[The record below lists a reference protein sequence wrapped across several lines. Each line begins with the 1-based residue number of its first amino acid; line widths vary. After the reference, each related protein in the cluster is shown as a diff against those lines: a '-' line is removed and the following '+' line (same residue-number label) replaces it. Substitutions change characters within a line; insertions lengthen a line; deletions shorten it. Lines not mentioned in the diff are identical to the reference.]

1 MSLTE
6 NLLAS
11 IQAEL
16 DVLKATEAAPQPAP
30 TPEPAPAP
38 VAVQPTPTPAPAVE
52 DDANVPPVI
61 RFARE
66 QARKLQGK

>member
-16 DVLKATEAAPQPAP
+16 DVLKATEATPTPAP
-30 TPEPAPAP
+30 TPAPAP
-38 VAVQPTPTPAPAVE
+38 VAAQPAPTPAPVVE
-52 DDANVPPVI
+52 DESTLPPVI

>member
-38 VAVQPTPTPAPAVE
+38 VAAPAVE

>member
-30 TPEPAPAP
+30 TPEPAP
-38 VAVQPTPTPAPAVE
+38 VVVQPTPTPAPAVE

>member
-16 DVLKATEAAPQPAP
+16 DVLKATEAAPAP
-30 TPEPAPAP
+30 TPEPAH
-38 VAVQPTPTPAPAVE
+38 VVVQPTPTPAPAVE

>member
-30 TPEPAPAP
+30 AAEPAPAP
-38 VAVQPTPTPAPAVE
+38 VASPAVE

>member
-16 DVLKATEAAPQPAP
+16 DVLKATEAAPAP
-30 TPEPAPAP
+30 TPEPAP
-38 VAVQPTPTPAPAVE
+38 VVVQPTPTPAPAVE

>member
-16 DVLKATEAAPQPAP
+16 DVLKATEAAPAP
-30 TPEPAPAP
+30 TPEPAP
-38 VAVQPTPTPAPAVE
+38 VVVQPTPTPTPAPAVE

>member
-16 DVLKATEAAPQPAP
+16 DVLKATEEAPAP
-30 TPEPAPAP
+30 TPEPAP
-38 VAVQPTPTPAPAVE
+38 VAAQPAPTPAPVVE
-52 DDANVPPVI
+52 DESTLPPVI

>member
-30 TPEPAPAP
+30 VAEPAPAP
-38 VAVQPTPTPAPAVE
+38 GAAPAVE